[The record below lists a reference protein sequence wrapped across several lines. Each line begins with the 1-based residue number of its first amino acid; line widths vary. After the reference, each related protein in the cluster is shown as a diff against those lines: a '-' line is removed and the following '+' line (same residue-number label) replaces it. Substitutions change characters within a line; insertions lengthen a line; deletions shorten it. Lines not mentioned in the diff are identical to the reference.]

1 MSCISTTYNLLCR
14 HTNVIRKKKQVKS
27 VYGDWIVLINYQ
39 FSMLIRRKMK
49 INTNENWND
58 NVDMKLNHIIKKD
71 DIIDRLFNFSIT
83 IRKT

>member
-1 MSCISTTYNLLCR
+1 
-14 HTNVIRKKKQVKS
+14 
-27 VYGDWIVLINYQ
+27 
-39 FSMLIRRKMK
+39 MK